1 MNKNLL
7 FLITI
12 FNKQN
17 SMEGFY
23 NPIDNFNKKFSDAND
38 SQTNIYRFFIITGI
52 LISIAIIT
60 TSIMNFTKDIF
71 ISFITLIL
79 ALLNIFG
86 VFITTGFQCTIGALI
101 KIFII
106 LYSLLSLL
114 LGGFSSYKFIIDN
127 ENDPKNIFNII
138 DDGLD
143 ASVGVIQLV
152 MMIFYEKLILMN

>member
-106 LYSLLSLL
+106 LYSLL
-114 LGGFSSYKFIIDN
+114 LGGFLSYKFIIDN

-138 DDGLD
+138 DGGLD
-143 ASVGVIQLV
+143 TSVGVIQLV